1 VIFALYI
8 EDAIIVSNSLSLLM
22 KTKQYLSK
30 EFEMADMGPLQ
41 YFVGIQVQKNMTTM
55 TMHLH

>member
-41 YFVGIQVQKNMTTM
+41 YFLGIQVQKNMTTM

>member
-1 VIFALYI
+1 MIFALYI

>member
-1 VIFALYI
+1 MIFALYI

-41 YFVGIQVQKNMTTM
+41 YFLGIQVQKNMTTM